1 MNRQAYLAELAQL
14 LYYMTAWDRD
24 AALAKYTKLFEER
37 DNDFAVIQELGSP
50 MKLAVTLSRSYEAT
64 PEPAEGAVEQETPA
78 PAEELPTEVPE
89 AVSAEITPEPAQTTE
104 EPPEPAKDESTE
116 SPAAEESAETV
127 SEPETQ
133 PEQPV
138 EETPAEPIA
147 QPEAVPD
154 APVQPEPAKR
164 AQVREVRDEIFSE
177 IFEAATQAQSAV
189 VVPEKDE
196 SPIVRKSRPGFL
208 ILYALLCIVVG
219 IPVTVFLLAV
229 DLVIFCLAVASF
241 GVGIYVVLFLVDPRF
256 SILGDKLVI
265 IGITILCFT
274 VAVAICS
281 LAVWFLRNAVVA
293 FIRMLVRFGR
303 KHGYKEEDCP

>member
-64 PEPAEGAVEQETPA
+64 PEPAEGAAEQESPA
-78 PAEELPTEVPE
+78 PAEETPAEVPE
-89 AVSAEITPEPAQTTE
+89 EVSAETPPEPVQTTE
-104 EPPEPAKDESTE
+104 EPPEPAKEESTE
-116 SPAAEESAETV
+116 SPAEENAELV

-138 EETPAEPIA
+138 EETPAETTA
-147 QPEAVPD
+147 QPEVESD

-265 IGITILCFT
+265 VGITILCFT

>member
-50 MKLAVTLSRSYEAT
+50 MKLAVTLSRSYEAS
-64 PEPAEGAVEQETPA
+64 PEPAEDAAEQESPA
-78 PAEELPTEVPE
+78 PAEEIPTEVPE
-89 AVSAEITPEPAQTTE
+89 TVSAEETTEPAQTTE
-104 EPPEPAKDESTE
+104 EPPEPTKEESTE
-116 SPAAEESAETV
+116 SPAEENAETV

-133 PEQPV
+133 PEQTA
-138 EETPAEPIA
+138 EETPAETTA
-147 QPEAVPD
+147 QPEVTPD

-164 AQVREVRDEIFSE
+164 AHVREVRDEIFSE

>member
-50 MKLAVTLSRSYEAT
+50 MKLAVTLSRSYEAS
-64 PEPAEGAVEQETPA
+64 PEPAEDAAELESPA
-78 PAEELPTEVPE
+78 PAEETPAEVPE
-89 AVSAEITPEPAQTTE
+89 AVSAEETTEPAQTTE
-104 EPPEPAKDESTE
+104 EPPEPTKDESTE

-138 EETPAEPIA
+138 EETPAETTA
-147 QPEAVPD
+147 QPEVTPD
-154 APVQPEPAKR
+154 APVQPEPVKR
-164 AQVREVRDEIFSE
+164 TQVREVRDEIFSE

>member
-24 AALAKYTKLFEER
+24 AALAKYAKLFEER

-50 MKLAVTLSRSYEAT
+50 MKLAVTLSRSYEAS
-64 PEPAEGAVEQETPA
+64 PEPAEDAAEQESPA
-78 PAEELPTEVPE
+78 PVENIPAEVPE
-89 AVSAEITPEPAQTTE
+89 AVSAETPPEQTAEETPEPAKE
-104 EPPEPAKDESTE
+104 E
-116 SPAAEESAETV
+116 SPAVKETAETV

-133 PEQPV
+133 PEQPT
-138 EETPAEPIA
+138 EETPAETTA
-147 QPEAVPD
+147 QPEVESD

-164 AQVREVRDEIFSE
+164 TQVREVRDEIFSE

-303 KHGYKEEDCP
+303 KHGYKEEDRP

>member
-24 AALAKYTKLFEER
+24 AALAKYTKLFEDR

-64 PEPAEGAVEQETPA
+64 PEPAEGAAEQESPA
-78 PAEELPTEVPE
+78 PAEETPAEVPE
-89 AVSAEITPEPAQTTE
+89 AVSAETPPEPVQTTE
-104 EPPEPAKDESTE
+104 EPPEPAKEESTE
-116 SPAAEESAETV
+116 SPAEENAELV

-138 EETPAEPIA
+138 EETPAETTA
-147 QPEAVPD
+147 QPEVTPD

-164 AQVREVRDEIFSE
+164 AHVREVRDEIFSE

-189 VVPEKDE
+189 VVPEMDE
-196 SPIVRKSRPGFL
+196 SPVVRKSRPGFL

>member
-50 MKLAVTLSRSYEAT
+50 MKLAVTLSRSYEAS
-64 PEPAEGAVEQETPA
+64 PEPAEDAAEQESPA
-78 PAEELPTEVPE
+78 PAEEIPTEVPE
-89 AVSAEITPEPAQTTE
+89 AVSAEETTEPAQTTE
-104 EPPEPAKDESTE
+104 EPPEPAKEESTE
-116 SPAAEESAETV
+116 SPAEKSAEPV

-133 PEQPV
+133 PEQPAEEPPV
-138 EETPAEPIA
+138 ETAS
-147 QPEAVPD
+147 QPEVTPD
-154 APVQPEPAKR
+154 TPVQPEPSKR

>member
-50 MKLAVTLSRSYEAT
+50 MKLAVTLSRSYEAS
-64 PEPAEGAVEQETPA
+64 PEPAEDAAEQESPA

-89 AVSAEITPEPAQTTE
+89 AVSAETSPEPVQTAEETPEPAKE
-104 EPPEPAKDESTE
+104 ESTE
-116 SPAAEESAETV
+116 SPAEENAETV

-138 EETPAEPIA
+138 EETPAETTA
-147 QPEAVPD
+147 QPEVESD

-164 AQVREVRDEIFSE
+164 TQVREVRDEIFSE

>member
-14 LYYMTAWDRD
+14 LYYMTVWDRD

-50 MKLAVTLSRSYEAT
+50 MKLAVTLSRSYEAS
-64 PEPAEGAVEQETPA
+64 PEPAEDAAEPESPA
-78 PAEELPTEVPE
+78 PAEEAPAEVPE
-89 AVSAEITPEPAQTTE
+89 AVSAEETTEPEQAAEETPEPAKE
-104 EPPEPAKDESTE
+104 E
-116 SPAAEESAETV
+116 SPAVKESAETV

-147 QPEAVPD
+147 PPETAPD

-164 AQVREVRDEIFSE
+164 TQVREVRDEIFSE

>member
-1 MNRQAYLAELAQL
+1 M
-14 LYYMTAWDRD
+14 
-24 AALAKYTKLFEER
+24 
-37 DNDFAVIQELGSP
+37 
-50 MKLAVTLSRSYEAT
+50 
-64 PEPAEGAVEQETPA
+64 
-78 PAEELPTEVPE
+78 
-89 AVSAEITPEPAQTTE
+89 
-104 EPPEPAKDESTE
+104 
-116 SPAAEESAETV
+116 
-127 SEPETQ
+127 
-133 PEQPV
+133 

-147 QPEAVPD
+147 PPETAPD

>member
-50 MKLAVTLSRSYEAT
+50 MKLAVTLSRSYEAS
-64 PEPAEGAVEQETPA
+64 PEPAEDAAEPESPA
-78 PAEELPTEVPE
+78 PAEETPAEVPE
-89 AVSAEITPEPAQTTE
+89 AVSAEITTEPAQTTE
-104 EPPEPAKDESTE
+104 EPPEPAKEESTE
-116 SPAAEESAETV
+116 SPAEENAETV

-138 EETPAEPIA
+138 EEPPAEPIA

>member
-50 MKLAVTLSRSYEAT
+50 MKLAVTLSRSYEAS
-64 PEPAEGAVEQETPA
+64 PEPAEDAAEQESPA
-78 PAEELPTEVPE
+78 PAEEAPAEVPE
-89 AVSAEITPEPAQTTE
+89 EVSAETPPEPAQTTE
-104 EPPEPAKDESTE
+104 ETPEPAKEESTE
-116 SPAAEESAETV
+116 SPAEENAEPV
-127 SEPETQ
+127 SEQETQ
-133 PEQPV
+133 PEQPA
-138 EETPAEPIA
+138 EETPVEPIA
-147 QPEAVPD
+147 QPEVAPD

-164 AQVREVRDEIFSE
+164 AHVREVRDEIFSE

-189 VVPEKDE
+189 VVPEMDE
-196 SPIVRKSRPGFL
+196 SPVVRKSRPGFL

-303 KHGYKEEDCP
+303 KHGYKEEDRP

>member
-50 MKLAVTLSRSYEAT
+50 MKLAVTLSRSYEASPEPAEDAAEQESPAPTENIPAEVPEEVSAEETTEPAQTAEET
-64 PEPAEGAVEQETPA
+64 PEPAKE
-78 PAEELPTEVPE
+78 
-89 AVSAEITPEPAQTTE
+89 
-104 EPPEPAKDESTE
+104 ESTE
-116 SPAAEESAETV
+116 SPAEENAETV

-154 APVQPEPAKR
+154 VPVQPEPAKR

-303 KHGYKEEDCP
+303 KHGYKEED

>member
-64 PEPAEGAVEQETPA
+64 PEPAEDAAEQESPA
-78 PAEELPTEVPE
+78 PAEEIPAEVPE
-89 AVSAEITPEPAQTTE
+89 EVSAETPPEPVQTTE
-104 EPPEPAKDESTE
+104 ETPEPVKEE
-116 SPAAEESAETV
+116 SPESAAEEPAEPV

-138 EETPAEPIA
+138 EETPAEPTA
-147 QPEAVPD
+147 QPEVESD
-154 APVQPEPAKR
+154 APVQPEPSKR

-189 VVPEKDE
+189 VVPEMDE

>member
-50 MKLAVTLSRSYEAT
+50 MKLAVTLSRSYEAS
-64 PEPAEGAVEQETPA
+64 PEPAEGAAEQESPA
-78 PAEELPTEVPE
+78 PAEETPAEVPE
-89 AVSAEITPEPAQTTE
+89 EVSTETPPEPEQTTE
-104 EPPEPAKDESTE
+104 ETPE
-116 SPAAEESAETV
+116 SPAAEEPAETV

-133 PEQPV
+133 PEQPT
-138 EETPAEPIA
+138 EEPPAEPIA
-147 QPEAVPD
+147 PPEVAPD
-154 APVQPEPAKR
+154 APVQPEPSKR

-189 VVPEKDE
+189 VVPEIDE
-196 SPIVRKSRPGFL
+196 SPVVRKSRPGFL

-241 GVGIYVVLFLVDPRF
+241 GVGIYVILFLGDPRF

>member
-50 MKLAVTLSRSYEAT
+50 MKLAVTLSRSYEAS
-64 PEPAEGAVEQETPA
+64 PEPAEGAAEQESPA
-78 PAEELPTEVPE
+78 PAEETPAEVPE
-89 AVSAEITPEPAQTTE
+89 EVSTETPPEPEQTTE
-104 EPPEPAKDESTE
+104 ETPE
-116 SPAAEESAETV
+116 SPAAEEPAETV

-147 QPEAVPD
+147 QPEVESD

-164 AQVREVRDEIFSE
+164 TQMREVRDEIFSE

-189 VVPEKDE
+189 VVPEMDE

-229 DLVIFCLAVASF
+229 NFVIFCLAVASF
-241 GVGIYVVLFLVDPRF
+241 GVGIYVVLFLGDPRF

-303 KHGYKEEDCP
+303 KHGYKEEDRP

>member
-50 MKLAVTLSRSYEAT
+50 MKLAVTLSRSYEAS
-64 PEPAEGAVEQETPA
+64 PEPAEDAAEQESPA
-78 PAEELPTEVPE
+78 PAEETPAEVPE
-89 AVSAEITPEPAQTTE
+89 EVSAETPPEPAQTTE
-104 EPPEPAKDESTE
+104 ETPEPAKEDSPD
-116 SPAAEESAETV
+116 SPAEEESAETV
-127 SEPETQ
+127 SE

-147 QPEAVPD
+147 QPEVVPD

>member
-50 MKLAVTLSRSYEAT
+50 MKLAVTLSRSYEAS
-64 PEPAEGAVEQETPA
+64 PEPAEDAAEQESPA
-78 PAEELPTEVPE
+78 PAEETPAEVPE
-89 AVSAEITPEPAQTTE
+89 AVSAETSPEPAQTTE
-104 EPPEPAKDESTE
+104 ETPEPAKEESTE
-116 SPAAEESAETV
+116 SPAEKSAEPV

-164 AQVREVRDEIFSE
+164 AQVRDEIFSE

-293 FIRMLVRFGR
+293 FIRMLIRFGR

>member
-50 MKLAVTLSRSYEAT
+50 MKLAVTLSRSYEAS
-64 PEPAEGAVEQETPA
+64 PEPAEDAAEQESPA
-78 PAEELPTEVPE
+78 PAEETPAEVPE
-89 AVSAEITPEPAQTTE
+89 EVSAETPPEPEQAAEETPEPAKE
-104 EPPEPAKDESTE
+104 ESTE
-116 SPAAEESAETV
+116 SPAEENAELV

-138 EETPAEPIA
+138 EETPAETTA
-147 QPEAVPD
+147 QPEVESD

-265 IGITILCFT
+265 VGITILCFT

>member
-64 PEPAEGAVEQETPA
+64 PEPAEGAAEQESPAPAMETPA
-78 PAEELPTEVPE
+78 EVPDE
-89 AVSAEITPEPAQTTE
+89 VSAETPPEPAQTAE
-104 EPPEPAKDESTE
+104 ETPEPVKEE
-116 SPAAEESAETV
+116 SPESAAEEPAETV
-127 SEPETQ
+127 SETETQ
-133 PEQPV
+133 PEQPA
-138 EETPAEPIA
+138 EEPPAEPTT
-147 QPEAVPD
+147 QPEVTPN

-164 AQVREVRDEIFSE
+164 AHVREVRDEIFSE

-189 VVPEKDE
+189 VVPEIDE
-196 SPIVRKSRPGFL
+196 SPVVRKSRPGFL

-241 GVGIYVVLFLVDPRF
+241 GVGIYVILFLGDPRF

>member
-14 LYYMTAWDRD
+14 LYYMTVWDRD

-50 MKLAVTLSRSYEAT
+50 MKLAVTLSRSYEAS
-64 PEPAEGAVEQETPA
+64 PEPAEDAAEQESPA
-78 PAEELPTEVPE
+78 PAEEAPAEVPE
-89 AVSAEITPEPAQTTE
+89 TVSAEITAEPAQTTE
-104 EPPEPAKDESTE
+104 ETPEPAKEESTE

-147 QPEAVPD
+147 QPEIESD
-154 APVQPEPAKR
+154 APVRPEPAKR
-164 AQVREVRDEIFSE
+164 AQVRDEIFSE

>member
-50 MKLAVTLSRSYEAT
+50 MKLAVTLSRSYEAS
-64 PEPAEGAVEQETPA
+64 PEPVEDAAEQESPA

-89 AVSAEITPEPAQTTE
+89 AVSAEETTEPAQTTE
-104 EPPEPAKDESTE
+104 EPPEPAKEE
-116 SPAAEESAETV
+116 SPAVEENAETV

-138 EETPAEPIA
+138 EETPAETTA

-293 FIRMLVRFGR
+293 FIRMLIRFGR

>member
-50 MKLAVTLSRSYEAT
+50 MKLAVTLSRSYEAS
-64 PEPAEGAVEQETPA
+64 PEPAEDAAEQESPA
-78 PAEELPTEVPE
+78 PAEEAPAEVPE
-89 AVSAEITPEPAQTTE
+89 AVSAETSPEPVQTAEETPEPAKE
-104 EPPEPAKDESTE
+104 ESTE
-116 SPAAEESAETV
+116 SPAEENAETV
-127 SEPETQ
+127 SESETQ

-154 APVQPEPAKR
+154 APVQPEPTKR